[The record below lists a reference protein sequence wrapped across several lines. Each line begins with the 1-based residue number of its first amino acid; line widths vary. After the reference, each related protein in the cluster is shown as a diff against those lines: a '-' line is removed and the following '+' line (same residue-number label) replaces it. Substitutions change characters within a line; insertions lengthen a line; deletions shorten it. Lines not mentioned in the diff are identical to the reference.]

1 MTRDEYYM
9 TIAMAVRK
17 KANCLGRKVGAV
29 VVKANRIISTGHDE
43 LL

>member
-17 KANCLGRKVGAV
+17 KANCLAC
-29 VVKANRIISTGHDE
+29 IIREGILSAQSLVRSG
-43 LL
+43 L